1 MALFRLASASEFKGT
16 AASGPRAVGNG
27 VARGPRGLAPRLLP
41 GIIAGAADL
50 DPAAV
55 LTATVAGASFGYS
68 LGWVVLLCVPVLFS
82 IFAVSSR
89 MGHETGKGLVE
100 LIRVHYGRYTALT
113 IALLIVAVN
122 FTMIVGDIVAVSDG
136 FSLITVFPRSYF
148 LAIVAFVVWYVLI
161 LGNYQSTTKALGGLT
176 LILIA
181 YVIAAYHVTDSFTHL
196 ARGLLMPHLQA
207 NTAYVMGMVA
217 VFGSLL
223 TPDVIVWQTSSRRGL
238 PEGLAQAHVTES
250 HFGTIV
256 ACVIS
261 LSAMIAASHLHVA
274 DPSSMST
281 RTASEALGIFG
292 FLGPILFS
300 LGIIGSGLIAL
311 PILVA
316 SLCFSVTE
324 AFGWKSGLSS
334 EPWEARL
341 FYSMISVTVFLALS
355 IDMFGVNTVK
365 VLYWSQV
372 LAGIVLVPI
381 FVCILLL
388 SNNSRIMRT
397 TNSRFENFWLGCAT
411 LGMFVSNV
419 LFFWFQL

>member
-1 MALFRLASASEFKGT
+1 MAIHQLAGPPDFNNP
-16 AASGPRAVGNG
+16 GPRRPAGNRA
-27 VARGPRGLAPRLLP
+27 ARVLP

-89 MGHETGKGLVE
+89 IGSQTRKGLVE
-100 LIRVHYGRYTALT
+100 LVRLHYGRATALT

-122 FTMIVGDIVAVSDG
+122 FTMIAGDLVAVSDG
-136 FSLITVFPRSYF
+136 LSLITVFPRSYF
-148 LAIVAFVVWYVLI
+148 LVIVGFIIWYVLI
-161 LGNYQSTTKALGGLT
+161 LGNYRKTTKALGTLT

-181 YVIAAYHVTDSFTHL
+181 YVVAAFQRTDSFVGL
-196 ARGLLMPHLQA
+196 AHGIFLPRMHA
-207 NTAYVMGMVA
+207 NTAYLMGVVA

-238 PEGLAQAHVTES
+238 PEGLAQAHITES
-250 HFGTIV
+250 HAGTVV
-256 ACVIS
+256 ACLIS
-261 LSAMIAASHLHVA
+261 LSAMIAASHLHVP
-274 DPSSMST
+274 DPAGMST
-281 RTASEALGIFG
+281 RTASEALGSFG
-292 FLGPILFS
+292 FMGPILFS

-324 AFGWKSGLSS
+324 ALGWKSGLSA

-341 FYSMISVTVFLALS
+341 FYAMISVTVFLALS
-355 IDMFGVNTVK
+355 IDCFGVNTVK

-381 FVCILLL
+381 FACILLL
-388 SNNSRIMRT
+388 SNNSKIMQT
-397 TNSRFENFWLGCAT
+397 TNSRFENFWLACAT

>member
-1 MALFRLASASEFKGT
+1 MGILHRAEPSGNAGSQTHLTLTSR
-16 AASGPRAVGNG
+16 AAKA
-27 VARGPRGLAPRLLP
+27 LP

-82 IFAVSSR
+82 VFAVSSR
-89 MGHETGKGLVE
+89 IGHETKKGLVE
-100 LIRVHYGRYTALT
+100 LVRENYGTKLALL

-122 FTMIVGDIVAVSDG
+122 FAMIVGDLVAVSDG
-136 FSLITVFPRSYF
+136 FSLITVFPRMYF
-148 LAIVAFVVWYVLI
+148 LAMVGFIIWYVLI
-161 LGNYQSTTKALGGLT
+161 AGNYQKTTKALGTLT

-181 YVIAAYHVTDSFTHL
+181 YAVAAYHLTDSFRGL
-196 ARGLLMPHLQA
+196 ARGVFFPTIHA
-207 NTAYVMGMVA
+207 TTAYMMGVVA

-223 TPDVIVWQTSSRRGL
+223 TPDVIVWQTSSKRGL
-238 PEGLAQAHVTES
+238 PEGLVQAHVSES
-250 HFGTIV
+250 HAGTVV
-256 ACVIS
+256 ACLIS
-261 LSAMIAASHLHVA
+261 LSVMIAASHLRVA
-274 DPSSMST
+274 DPTTMTT
-281 RTASEALGIFG
+281 RTASEALGTFG
-292 FLGPILFS
+292 FLGPFLFS
-300 LGIIGSGLIAL
+300 VGIIGSGLIAL

-316 SLCFSVTE
+316 SLCFSVAE

-341 FYSMISVTVFLALS
+341 FYVMISVTVFLAVF
-355 IDMFGVNTVK
+355 IDFFGVNTVK

-381 FVCILLL
+381 FAYILIL

-397 TNSRFENFWLGCAT
+397 TNTRFENFWLCCAAF
-411 LGMFVSNV
+411 GMFVSNA
-419 LFFWFQL
+419 LFFWFQF

>member
-1 MALFRLASASEFKGT
+1 MAFLHT
-16 AASGPRAVGNG
+16 AGAPNFEGRAAAGAGPGRFGRA
-27 VARGPRGLAPRLLP
+27 LP
-41 GIIAGAADL
+41 GIVAGAADL

-55 LTATVAGASFGYS
+55 LTATVAGASFGYA

-89 MGHETGKGLVE
+89 MGQQTGKGLVE
-100 LIRVHYGRYTALT
+100 LIRINYGKYTALT

-148 LAIVAFVVWYVLI
+148 LAIVGFAIWYVLI
-161 LGNYQSTTKALGGLT
+161 LGNYQKTTKVLGTLT

-181 YVIAAYHVTDSFTHL
+181 YVVAAYNVTDSFVHL
-196 ARGLLMPHLQA
+196 ARGIFLPRMHG
-207 NTAYVMGMVA
+207 NTEYVMGMVA

-238 PEGLAQAHVTES
+238 PEGLAQAHITES
-250 HFGTIV
+250 HAGTVV
-256 ACVIS
+256 ACLIS
-261 LSAMIAASHLHVA
+261 LSAMIAASHLNVA

-281 RTASEALGIFG
+281 RTAADALGSFG
-292 FLGPILFS
+292 FMGPILFS

-316 SLCFSVTE
+316 SLCFSVAE
-324 AFGWKSGLSS
+324 AFGWKSGLST

-341 FYSMISVTVFLALS
+341 FYAMISVTVFLALA
-355 IDMFGVNTVK
+355 IDYFGISTVK

-381 FVCILLL
+381 FACILLL
-388 SNNSRIMRT
+388 SNNRRIMRT
-397 TNSRFENFWLGCAT
+397 TNTRFENFWLGTAA
-411 LGMFVSNV
+411 LGMFVSNL
-419 LFFWFQL
+419 LFFWYQL

>member
-1 MALFRLASASEFKGT
+1 MGILHLEE
-16 AASGPRAVGNG
+16 AANPPGGDPPNSLTSRA
-27 VARGPRGLAPRLLP
+27 AKALP

-82 IFAVSSR
+82 VFAVSSR
-89 MGHETGKGLVE
+89 IGHQTKKGLVE
-100 LIRVHYGRYTALT
+100 LVRENYGRRLALA

-122 FTMIVGDIVAVSDG
+122 FAMIAGDLVAVSDG
-136 FSLITVFPRSYF
+136 LSLLTILPRSYF
-148 LAIVAFVVWYVLI
+148 LALVGFTIWYVLI
-161 LGNYQSTTKALGGLT
+161 VGNYQKTVKALGLLT

-181 YVIAAYHVTDSFTHL
+181 YFVAAYHVTGSFTSL
-196 ARGLLMPHLQA
+196 ARGVFLPKIQA
-207 NTAYVMGMVA
+207 NTAYMMGVVA

-223 TPDVIVWQTSSRRGL
+223 TPDIIVWQTSSKRGL
-238 PEGLAQAHVTES
+238 PEGLAQAHVSES
-250 HFGTIV
+250 HAGTLV
-256 ACVIS
+256 ACLIS
-261 LSAMIAASHLHVA
+261 LSAMVAASHLQVSNPA
-274 DPSSMST
+274 SMTT
-281 RTASEALGIFG
+281 RTASEALGVFG
-292 FLGPILFS
+292 VLGPILFA

-316 SLCFSVTE
+316 SLCFSVAE

-341 FYSMISVTVFLALS
+341 FYVMISVTVFLAVT
-355 IDMFGVNTVK
+355 IDFFGVNTVR

-381 FVCILLL
+381 FAYILLV
-388 SNNSRIMRT
+388 SNNSRIMQT
-397 TNSRFENFWLGCAT
+397 TNSRFENFWLGCAAA
-411 LGMFVSNV
+411 GMLVSSI
-419 LFFWFQL
+419 LFFWFAF